1 MNEDIFDQMKAL
13 GLVESTELEKEEP
26 QEEKQNK
33 QKKSKKQKPMDITL
47 DPSLDSDNYKKSW
60 NNNPNKSSNKNS
72 NKNKKDTRETLYSHD
87 HYTDNSQAPKAAV
100 SAYNF
105 VPFTRTVLALSL
117 IHI

>member
-1 MNEDIFDQMKAL
+1 
-13 GLVESTELEKEEP
+13 
-26 QEEKQNK
+26 
-33 QKKSKKQKPMDITL
+33 MDITL

-105 VPFTRTVLALSL
+105 VPFTRTVLASPLDAMKHDFAATL
-117 IHI
+117 KVKRRTAVLWHWKFPV

>member
-47 DPSLDSDNYKKSW
+47 DPSLDSDNYKKVGTIIRIKA
-60 NNNPNKSSNKNS
+60 PIKIQIRIRRTPVKLYILMTI
-72 NKNKKDTRETLYSHD
+72 TRIIPRLRKPLYQLITLSPLRERCWRRP
-87 HYTDNSQAPKAAV
+87 SMP
-100 SAYNF
+100 
-105 VPFTRTVLALSL
+105 
-117 IHI
+117 